1 MSSERCDAVFL
12 LHTPAPTPY
21 SAVFLLHAP
30 VPTPIKID
38 CGLVR
43 CGLVGCVGEAYTP
56 TQTHF
61 KNLKTLAIRVRLVHC
76 NGYYTVIGINI
87 TRNKRSCNVITIT
100 IHLFGDNTWIKPYSI
115 ICCKMVV
122 YSDIKVGAY
131 ALVPHWKDTK
141 PWKCL

>member
-21 SAVFLLHAP
+21 SAVFLLHAH

-38 CGLVR
+38 

-100 IHLFGDNTWIKPYSI
+100 IHLFVNNTWIE
-115 ICCKMVV
+115 
-122 YSDIKVGAY
+122 
-131 ALVPHWKDTK
+131 
-141 PWKCL
+141 PWIYILYFITTWLI